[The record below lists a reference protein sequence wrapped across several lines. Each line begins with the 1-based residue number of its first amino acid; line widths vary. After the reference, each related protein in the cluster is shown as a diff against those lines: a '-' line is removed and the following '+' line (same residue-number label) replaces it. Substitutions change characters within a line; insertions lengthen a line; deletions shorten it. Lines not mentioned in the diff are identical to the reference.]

1 MKHAALVLMT
11 TLALGGTA
19 HAQAWPNAAP
29 SPYGAP
35 ATPNSA
41 AATAQPSAVVSSP
54 AVPTGEEVSTPPHAL
69 GAAAALSVGVTN
81 QTALPVSG
89 ETPVAD
95 LDNPEGGRATS
106 ALNVLEAQGYA
117 SFSDFRPDGTKFT
130 ALVNDNGQQFR
141 VVINPDTGQISRQ

>member
-1 MKHAALVLMT
+1 MKRAALVLLAS
-11 TLALGGTA
+11 LALGGTA
-19 HAQAWPNAAP
+19 HAQAWPNATP

-41 AATAQPSAVVSSP
+41 AVPAQPTAVVSSP
-54 AVPTGEEVSTPPHAL
+54 ASVAGEELGTQPHAL
-69 GAAAALSVGVTN
+69 GAAAPNGGVANQATLSAT
-81 QTALPVSG
+81 G

-95 LDNPEGGRATS
+95 LDNPEGSRTTA

-130 ALVNDNGQQFR
+130 ALVSDNGQQFR
-141 VVINPDTGQISRQ
+141 IIIDPDTGQISRQ

>member
-1 MKHAALVLMT
+1 M
-11 TLALGGTA
+11 
-19 HAQAWPNAAP
+19 
-29 SPYGAP
+29 
-35 ATPNSA
+35 
-41 AATAQPSAVVSSP
+41 
-54 AVPTGEEVSTPPHAL
+54 
-69 GAAAALSVGVTN
+69 TN